1 MHGSDLQSS
10 ALTRSRRTR
19 GRIRLSRWT
28 LVVLAVGLTA
38 TSALVAVT
46 CAESEPSTVPPASGT
61 VHLRPVDGGPSFYA
75 RFPNS
80 LPGDPRYFPVGVWL
94 ESVISKAD
102 VATDKAAGLNLYVG
116 LTSDSR
122 LRLIEANGMKVI
134 AQQEEWLGRANA
146 RGSEAIAGWLLA
158 DETDMQ
164 MAPREGFARLRAL
177 RSRMPPDDGRLHYN
191 NFGKG
196 VTFWNTD
203 AEAAV
208 YVNRFQDVVSADNYW
223 FTDSNICGYSEG
235 GALLAGGRRLRATGC
250 RRAANYGRTV
260 DRVRRLM
267 RPAGDRP
274 VWSFVEVGHPFSGPG
289 SRSIRPAEVSAAVWS
304 GLIHGA
310 RGIVYF
316 NHSFGGPA
324 PTQHALREPAYRAV
338 RQAVART
345 NARIRGLAPVL
356 NAPFADDFVRT
367 GPAVDA
373 MAKYYGDQYY
383 IFAGSR
389 VVGPRRVRFR
399 VRCAGDSTLTVV
411 GENRSLAMSGGSF
424 ADSFAHGNSVH
435 VYRIDDGASCAQAAL

>member
-1 MHGSDLQSS
+1 MYGFDLRSVAPPS
-10 ALTRSRRTR
+10 SRRTP
-19 GRIRLSRWT
+19 GRPRLSRWT
-28 LVVLAVGLTA
+28 VVALAVGLA
-38 TSALVAVT
+38 AAAGLAALK
-46 CAESEPSTVPPASGT
+46 CAESEPSAVPPESGT
-61 VHLRPVDGGPSFYA
+61 VQLRPADGGPSFYA

-80 LPGDPRYFPVGVWL
+80 LPSDPRYFPVGVWL
-94 ESVISKAD
+94 ESVLSKAD
-102 VATDKAAGLNLYVG
+102 VARDRAAGLNLYVG
-116 LTSDSR
+116 LTSGSR
-122 LRLIEANGMKVI
+122 LPLIAANGMKVI

-158 DETDMQ
+158 DEIDMQ
-164 MAPREGFARLRAL
+164 IAPREGFARLRAL

-196 VTFWNTD
+196 VTFWNSD
-203 AEAAV
+203 AEAAG

-223 FTDSNICGYSEG
+223 FTDSNICGSSEG
-235 GALLAGGRRLRATGC
+235 GALLADGRRLTARRC
-250 RRAANYGRTV
+250 RRAANYGSTV
-260 DRVRRLM
+260 ERVRRLM

-289 SRSIRPAEVSAAVWS
+289 SRGIKPAEVSAAVWS

-316 NHSFGGPA
+316 NHSFGGAA

-338 RQAVART
+338 RKAVART

-356 NAPFADDFVRT
+356 NAPFADGFVRT
-367 GPAVDA
+367 GPALDT

-389 VVGPRRVRFR
+389 VADPGRVRFR
-399 VRCAGDSTLTVV
+399 VSCAGDSPLTVV

-424 ADSFAHGNSVH
+424 ADSFADGNSVH
-435 VYRIDDGASCAQAAL
+435 VYRIDDASSCAQPAL